1 MDKIAEER
9 ITDPRIGVFC
19 PSIGYC
25 DRFAAAMPHAAPFH
39 SGISYDAYQDR
50 LRRFRRGQLQALVT
64 VDKFNEGIDVPD
76 LNVLVFL
83 RSTQSRT
90 VFWQQLGRGL
100 RKAPGKTKV
109 LALDFVANCER
120 LMMVQQLWK
129 DVQDAEGGDGGDK
142 EGPFTLH
149 IGASPFTETKVDIF
163 AVIAAIRGGYTKE
176 IL

>member
-64 VDKFNEGIDVPD
+64 VAKFNERIALPH
-76 LNVLVFL
+76 LNVLVILPSNHQYTNLWEQL
-83 RSTQSRT
+83 RHSVRD
-90 VFWQQLGRGL
+90 
-100 RKAPGKTKV
+100 AP
-109 LALDFVANCER
+109 ANTN
-120 LMMVQQLWK
+120 
-129 DVQDAEGGDGGDK
+129 G
-142 EGPFTLH
+142 
-149 IGASPFTETKVDIF
+149 
-163 AVIAAIRGGYTKE
+163 
-176 IL
+176 